1 MRFCSPIQASTQN
14 PGKKRRKKT
23 GISKIAMQGGKRR
36 IKTDKVGYTN
46 YSSPT
51 LILMDTAH
59 ILQFVDKVLSAKTG
73 QHLNDLQRGIIEGI
87 LKRQKYSDIADTYGC
102 TAGHA
107 KDVGYKLLQ
116 MLSDVFDEPVDK
128 RNLKS
133 VLKRQSTIKIAL
145 NNSNNIDGDSN
156 TINYINGCSEL
167 PTPTPD
173 KSQPPTPD
181 FQDSANQ
188 VKIEMIGKLRQ
199 LGLNDE
205 QIAEVLGLALEVV
218 KQID

>member
-1 MRFCSPIQASTQN
+1 
-14 PGKKRRKKT
+14 
-23 GISKIAMQGGKRR
+23 MQGGKRR
-36 IKTDKVGYTN
+36 IKADKVGYTN
-46 YSSPT
+46 YSSLTP
-51 LILMDTAH
+51 ILMDTAH
-59 ILQFVDKVLSAKTG
+59 ILQFVDEVVCAKTG
-73 QHLNDLQRGIIEGI
+73 KHLNDLQRGIIEGI

-107 KDVGYKLLQ
+107 KDVGYKLLH
-116 MLSDVFDEPVDK
+116 MLSDIFDEPVDK

-145 NNSNNIDGDSN
+145 NNSNNIDGNSN

-167 PTPTPD
+167 PTPTPE
-173 KSQPPTPD
+173 KSQSETPA
-181 FQDSANQ
+181 FQDSTTQ
-188 VKIEMIGKLRQ
+188 VKIEMVGKLRQ
-199 LGLNDE
+199 LGLKDE

>member
-1 MRFCSPIQASTQN
+1 VQ
-14 PGKKRRKKT
+14 GGKRRKKT
-23 GISKIAMQGGKRR
+23 E
-36 IKTDKVGYTN
+36 KVGYTN
-46 YSSPT
+46 YSSLTP
-51 LILMDTAH
+51 LLMDTAH
-59 ILQFVDKVLSAKTG
+59 ILQFVDEVLSANTG
-73 QHLNDLQRGIIEGI
+73 KHLNDLQRKIIEGI

-107 KDVGYKLLQ
+107 KDVGYELLQ
-116 MLSDVFDEPVDK
+116 MLSDVFGEPVDK

-145 NNSNNIDGDSN
+145 NNSNNIDGNSN
-156 TINYINGCSEL
+156 TINYIKTCSEK

-173 KSQPPTPD
+173 KSQPATPD
-181 FQDSANQ
+181 YQDGTNQ
-188 VKIEMIGKLRQ
+188 VKIEMVGKLRQ
-199 LGLNDE
+199 LGLKDE

>member
-1 MRFCSPIQASTQN
+1 MNTA
-14 PGKKRRKKT
+14 
-23 GISKIAMQGGKRR
+23 
-36 IKTDKVGYTN
+36 D
-46 YSSPT
+46 
-51 LILMDTAH
+51 ILE
-59 ILQFVDKVLSAKTG
+59 FVDEAIRAKTG
-73 QHLNDLQRGIIEGI
+73 KHLNDLQRKIIEGI

-128 RNLKS
+128 GNLES
-133 VLKRQSTIKIAL
+133 VLERQL
-145 NNSNNIDGDSN
+145 NLNINFGDRNPTNFGHSN

-167 PTPTPD
+167 PTATPD

-181 FQDSANQ
+181 YQDGTKQ

-199 LGLNDE
+199 LGLRDE

>member
-1 MRFCSPIQASTQN
+1 
-14 PGKKRRKKT
+14 
-23 GISKIAMQGGKRR
+23 
-36 IKTDKVGYTN
+36 
-46 YSSPT
+46 
-51 LILMDTAH
+51 MDTAH
-59 ILQFVDKVLSAKTG
+59 ILQFVDEVVCAKTG
-73 QHLNDLQRGIIEGI
+73 KHLNDLQRKIIEGI
-87 LKRQKYSDIADTYGC
+87 LKQQKYSDIADTYGC

-107 KDVGYKLLQ
+107 KDIGYKLLQ
-116 MLSDVFDEPVDK
+116 MLSDVFGEPVDK

-145 NNSNNIDGDSN
+145 NNSNNIDGNSN

-181 FQDSANQ
+181 YQDGTNQ
-188 VKIEMIGKLRQ
+188 VKIEMVGKLRQ
-199 LGLNDE
+199 LGLKDE

>member
-1 MRFCSPIQASTQN
+1 MNTA
-14 PGKKRRKKT
+14 
-23 GISKIAMQGGKRR
+23 
-36 IKTDKVGYTN
+36 D
-46 YSSPT
+46 
-51 LILMDTAH
+51 ILE
-59 ILQFVDKVLSAKTG
+59 FVDEALCAKTG
-73 QHLNDLQRGIIEGI
+73 KHLNDLQRKIIEGI
-87 LKRQKYSDIADTYGC
+87 LNRQKYSDIADTYGC

-128 RNLKS
+128 GNLES
-133 VLKRQSTIKIAL
+133 VLERQL
-145 NNSNNIDGDSN
+145 NLNINFGDRNNNTHFGHSN
-156 TINYINGCSEL
+156 TINYVNGCSEL

-181 FQDSANQ
+181 YQDSTNQ

-199 LGLNDE
+199 LGLRDE

>member
-1 MRFCSPIQASTQN
+1 
-14 PGKKRRKKT
+14 
-23 GISKIAMQGGKRR
+23 MQGGKRL

-51 LILMDTAH
+51 SLLMDTAH

-107 KDVGYKLLQ
+107 KDVGYKLLH
-116 MLSDVFDEPVDK
+116 MLSDAFDEPVDK
-128 RNLKS
+128 GNLES
-133 VLKRQSTIKIAL
+133 VLERQL
-145 NNSNNIDGDSN
+145 NLNINFGDRTTNFGNSH
-156 TINYINGCSEL
+156 TINYINTCSEL
-167 PTPTPD
+167 PNATPD
-173 KSQPPTPD
+173 KIQPPTPE
-181 FQDSANQ
+181 FQDGTNQ
-188 VKIEMIGKLRQ
+188 VKIEMVGKLRQ
-199 LGLNDE
+199 LGLRDE

>member
-1 MRFCSPIQASTQN
+1 
-14 PGKKRRKKT
+14 
-23 GISKIAMQGGKRR
+23 
-36 IKTDKVGYTN
+36 
-46 YSSPT
+46 
-51 LILMDTAH
+51 MDTAH

-73 QHLNDLQRGIIEGI
+73 KHLNDLQRKIIEGI

-107 KDVGYKLLQ
+107 KDVGYELLH
-116 MLSDVFDEPVDK
+116 MLSDAFDEPVDK
-128 RNLKS
+128 GNLES
-133 VLKRQSTIKIAL
+133 VLERQL
-145 NNSNNIDGDSN
+145 NLNINFGDRTTNFGNSH

-167 PTPTPD
+167 PTSTPD

-181 FQDSANQ
+181 FQDSTNQ

-199 LGLNDE
+199 LGLKDE
-205 QIAEVLGLALEVV
+205 QIAEVVGLALEVV